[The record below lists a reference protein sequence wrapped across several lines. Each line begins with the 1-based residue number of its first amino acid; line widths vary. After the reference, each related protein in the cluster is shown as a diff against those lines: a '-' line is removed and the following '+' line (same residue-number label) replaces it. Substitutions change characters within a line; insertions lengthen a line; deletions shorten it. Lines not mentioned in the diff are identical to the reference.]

1 LSSSGLWWFATPTTT
16 PLKMTVTVSL
26 PNARKR
32 KAIADRGTWPASVV
46 ATGAFR
52 P

>member
-1 LSSSGLWWFATPTTT
+1 MARFHITPH
-16 PLKMTVTVSL
+16 
-26 PNARKR
+26 ARKR
-32 KAIADRGTWPASVV
+32 KAIADRGTWPASLV

>member
-1 LSSSGLWWFATPTTT
+1 MARFHIS
-16 PLKMTVTVSL
+16 
-26 PNARKR
+26 PNARKP
-32 KAIADRGTWPASVV
+32 KTIADRGTWPASLV